1 MLPIPACM
9 LLFVLLVHAW
19 AKVLTKDAAD
29 DATAITIIFTGLDGK
44 IQGRDGNSYLV
55 LLGD

>member
-1 MLPIPACM
+1 M